1 MWERGEDLKKER
13 ERERGSYCFYF
24 VQCLGEIVAL
34 LKELVSQRV
43 SDSANNDIHCCWAG
57 H

>member
-1 MWERGEDLKKER
+1 MGEEREFKEGKR
-13 ERERGSYCFYF
+13 ERERGGYCFYF

>member
-1 MWERGEDLKKER
+1 MWERREDLKKER